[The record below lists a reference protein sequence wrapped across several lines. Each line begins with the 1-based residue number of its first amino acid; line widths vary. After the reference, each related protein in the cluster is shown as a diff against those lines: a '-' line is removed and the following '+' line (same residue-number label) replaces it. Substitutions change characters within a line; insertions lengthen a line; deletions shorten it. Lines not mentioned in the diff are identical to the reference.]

1 MFAFATHLGLLRKLK
16 KKRLHARDILKL
28 KATRSGDAD
37 DWPEFK
43 KLLNTVNKILKTCE
57 GHYKHA
63 LNEYQGD
70 PT

>member
-37 DWPEFK
+37 DWPELK
-43 KLLNTVNKILKTCE
+43 ILLNTANNEILKTCE
-57 GHYKHA
+57 HIEGH
-63 LNEYQGD
+63 L
-70 PT
+70 